1 MTLAASPGPWWHRRG
16 SASRWKKPGA
26 SHSPWQPL
34 GHPRYSRH
42 ARRLRRHPVAV
53 LRLWALSSDQ
63 KIMNPIYPSYYAPT
77 MSEPDLTIEPCD
89 ICGGP
94 VEIVTVG
101 HHAMGDM
108 TETTESREP
117 EIKYQCTVDKSHQ
130 LAPRI

>member
-1 MTLAASPGPWWHRRG
+1 MLDACAGTI
-16 SASRWKKPGA
+16 
-26 SHSPWQPL
+26 
-34 GHPRYSRH
+34 
-42 ARRLRRHPVAV
+42 VAV
-53 LRLWALSSDQ
+53 LRLTGTLIWSEDHEPDL
-63 KIMNPIYPSYYAPT
+63 PLSYYAPT

-117 EIKYQCTVDKSHQ
+117 EIKYQCTVDKSHR
-130 LAPRI
+130 LAPRS